1 MSHKASSVH
10 PRHLAVR
17 PMQSKA
23 SRRTGAGV
31 CHSIVEEGE
40 IAYGKH
46 VQKEGEEG
54 VPKDLLQKFLKVQ
67 NGADIRG
74 VVLDGVEG
82 EPVSLTLLGVF
93 FIARGFATWLSRKL
107 EVPTGSLRVSVGM
120 DSRISGFAVRCAF
133 ESGVASKGASV
144 ANCGLATTPA
154 MFFSC
159 VATGHQYDGG
169 VMATASH
176 LPFNRNGLKFF
187 TKHGGLDKMDIRWI
201 LEEAACDCHRMDV
214 EPGNPAFD
222 PGFVINEARKVP
234 ATSVVNSNF
243 MEAYCASLRTEI
255 INGVD
260 HPETH
265 EKPLAG
271 MHVLVDA
278 GNGAGGF
285 FATEVLKPLGAD
297 ITGSQFLDPDG
308 SFPNHVPNP
317 EDPAAMAAT
326 IDAVTN
332 SGADLGIVFDT
343 DVDRSGLVDRNGV
356 AINKNKLIALMS
368 AVTLRKFPGSTI
380 VTDSVTSSGLTKFIE
395 KLGGQHFRY
404 QRGYKNVIN
413 KGIELNQNGTECELM
428 METSGHGALRENR
441 FLDDGAYMSVKLL
454 IEDARR
460 RWEGRKD
467 IRYGVRLN
475 HIL

>member
-1 MSHKASSVH
+1 
-10 PRHLAVR
+10 
-17 PMQSKA
+17 MQ
-23 SRRTGAGV
+23 
-31 CHSIVEEGE
+31 
-40 IAYGKH
+40 
-46 VQKEGEEG
+46 
-54 VPKDLLQKFLKVQ
+54 
-67 NGADIRG
+67 
-74 VVLDGVEG
+74 
-82 EPVSLTLLGVF
+82 
-93 FIARGFATWLSRKL
+93 
-107 EVPTGSLRVSVGM
+107 
-120 DSRISGFAVRCAF
+120 
-133 ESGVASKGASV
+133 
-144 ANCGLATTPA
+144 
-154 MFFSC
+154 
-159 VATGHQYDGG
+159 
-169 VMATASH
+169 
-176 LPFNRNGLKFF
+176 
-187 TKHGGLDKMDIRWI
+187 
-201 LEEAACDCHRMDV
+201 
-214 EPGNPAFD
+214 
-222 PGFVINEARKVP
+222 
-234 ATSVVNSNF
+234 
-243 MEAYCASLRTEI
+243 
-255 INGVD
+255 

-404 QRGYKNVIN
+404 GRAIWSTPA
-413 KGIELNQNGTECELM
+413 NQNLVQKPSLTA
-428 METSGHGALRENR
+428 ALLQLEPQW
-441 FLDDGAYMSVKLL
+441 LY
-454 IEDARR
+454 
-460 RWEGRKD
+460 
-467 IRYGVRLN
+467 
-475 HIL
+475 